1 MKTLKNQFQNRL
13 KFFAFAILA
22 FVAVGAMFAMPEMDI
37 NTLVQSVG
45 VGGSFA
51 TLPIWFYMV
60 ENVKTFKTLSE
71 EEVSKLTDDEKGL
84 YIADMI
90 KSNNAQLEAMK
101 KKMDENSTQE
111 LETKFNK
118 LIENQVSVL
127 KNALESNQIVV
138 EKLKKELEGKS
149 SNNEVKGELVTF
161 IERDRS
167 ESETKKINGLDSFMF
182 KTAALMTTANVI
194 PNVSD
199 GFNQLFGNYIDAE
212 LYKAPKPDNFILSLV
227 DTQTAPGTE
236 NIWYVQRINLEG
248 DAEFIAE
255 GALKPLAD
263 GEYKEFKADIKE
275 AAVRWK
281 LSNRLINHAPT
292 VVADFREHANE
303 LVEQVVDTQVLSG
316 DGTNNT
322 VNGITDLASPFIVPS
337 ALANYYQEPNIF
349 DAIMAVATYV
359 RLNNFKG
366 NLTAVLNTVWQAKM
380 MGVKDADDRYI
391 IPSFVTQ
398 DGKRVGETTIR
409 FENKMGA
416 DDILLGDLKKFKVRI
431 SENARYY
438 EGWENDDF
446 SKNLSS
452 RKIETFL
459 GTYLPSNNAGAII
472 FDDINTILAAISAT

>member
-1 MKTLKNQFQNRL
+1 MKKWFITVDNATQF
-13 KFFAFAILA
+13 KA
-22 FVAVGAMFAMPEMDI
+22 
-37 NTLVQSVG
+37 
-45 VGGSFA
+45 
-51 TLPIWFYMV
+51 
-60 ENVKTFKTLSE
+60 LSHDE
-71 EEVSKLTDDEKGL
+71 EAKLSDEEKGEYL
-84 YIADMI
+84 ADMI
-90 KSNNAQLEAMK
+90 KGNHATLEVLSAKMK
-101 KKMDENSTQE
+101 ENPTEDLEKKYNE
-111 LETKFNK
+111 LFT
-118 LIENQVSVL
+118 NQVAIL
-127 KNALESNQIVV
+127 KNAV
-138 EKLKKELEGKS
+138 ETQGVTMAKLQKELDAKS
-149 SNNEVKGELVTF
+149 TNGNETKGELVEF
-161 IERDRS
+161 IERDKS
-167 ESETKKINGLDSFMF
+167 EVLTRKVNGLDSFMF

-194 PNVSD
+194 PNATN
-199 GFNQLFGNYIDAE
+199 GFNQLFGNYIDSE
-212 LYKAPKPDNFILSLV
+212 LYKAPKPENFILGLV

-236 NIWYVQRINLEG
+236 NIWYVQRINLDG
-248 DAEFIAE
+248 DAAFIAE

-263 GEYKEFKADIKE
+263 GEYKEYKADIKE

-281 LSNRLINHAPT
+281 LTNRLINHAPT
-292 VVADFREHANE
+292 VVADFREHAME

-316 DGTNNT
+316 DGTGNT
-322 VNGITDLASPFIVPS
+322 VNGITDLASPFVVPS

-366 NLTAVLNTVWQAKM
+366 NLTCVLNTVWQAKM
-380 MGVKDADDRYI
+380 MGVKDVDDRYI

-398 DGKRVGETTIR
+398 DGKRVGDVTIR

-431 SENARYY
+431 SENAAYY

-472 FDDINTILAAISAT
+472 FDDIATVLAAISAT